1 MKLVVIILTL
11 VPIGIFIWLLSK
23 KKKSSNDEVINSEA
37 EKPIVDNPVPGVNE
51 PPIDEEKP
59 KEDTEPNVQK
69 PSIVQSEPSYNQDFE
84 SYLSAFGSFVK
95 IERDSATYNWF
106 YELYKEAKSQSR
118 GYSAHNL
125 PRLLHKDN
133 FPTLHSFGEAG
144 NIYDGEDTLIGWLFA
159 LQLAELKPYNKTDIF
174 KLGYELGGYDK
185 YDNIYGYKFEYDPNI
200 LRIVAAAIY
209 STMRGFYKPSVDT
222 MREEVGG
229 TKYNKSLKELY
240 DDESRYNLYP
250 ESFFTDFRVFMPTAP
265 GPYAPGYT
273 KRPDYTYPNEI
284 RDEYNNLKID
294 RDVHE
299 MIVNT
304 YNLNNTEHFQE
315 VVQAI
320 ADKEAKAAHL
330 FGKNK
335 ETKHYHFHPVF
346 GKDTIGIELKDDDSF
361 AEYAYLVF
369 KTGSASRTIMQS
381 ATVNPV
387 QYGRLRP
394 GCSWSQEA
402 KKNSTT
408 DDRRNILTNFEIED
422 GDGSPTGYYDQN
434 NNWVYMNNIHN
445 PAEFEE
451 YQKNALYANS
461 YTSGHSAGSFCT
473 SMLLMELIPDKADKI
488 LKAANQYALNRT
500 ICRYHWTSDTI
511 NGRILGSAT
520 NAICHATNDYDKILN
535 TAKNKFK

>member
-11 VPIGIFIWLLSK
+11 VAIGIFIWLLNK
-23 KKKSSNDEVINSEA
+23 KKKSSNNEVINSET
-37 EKPIVDNPVPGVNE
+37 EKPVIDNPAPGVNE

-59 KEDTEPNVQK
+59 TENTESNVQK
-69 PSIVQSEPSYNQDFE
+69 PSVVQSEPSYNQDFE
-84 SYLSAFGSFVK
+84 NYLSKFGSFAK
-95 IERDSATYNWF
+95 IERGSAIYNWF
-106 YELYKEAKSQSR
+106 YELYKEAKSQIK
-118 GYSAHNL
+118 GYTAHNL
-125 PRLLHKDN
+125 PRLSHKDN
-133 FPTLHSFGEAG
+133 FPTLHSFGEK
-144 NIYDGEDTLIGWLFA
+144 GEYNSAENTLIGWLFA
-159 LQLAELKPYNKTDIF
+159 LQLAELKPYNKADIF

-185 YDNIYGYKFEYDPNI
+185 YCNIYGYKFEYDPNI

-209 STMRGFYKPSVDT
+209 STMRGFYKPSVDI

-229 TKYNKSLKELY
+229 TKYNKSLRELY
-240 DDESRYNLYP
+240 DESKDNLSP

-273 KRPDYTYPNEI
+273 KRPDNTYPNEL
-284 RDEYNNLKID
+284 RDEYNNLKVD

-320 ADKEAKAAHL
+320 ADKEAKTAHL

-335 ETKHYHFHPVF
+335 KTKHYHFHPVF
-346 GKDTIGIELKDDDSF
+346 GEDTIGIELKDNDSF

-369 KTGSASRTIMQS
+369 KTGSASRVIMQS

-394 GCSWSQEA
+394 GCSWNQEA

-434 NNWVYMNNIHN
+434 GNWVYMNNIHN

-461 YTSGHSAGSFCT
+461 YPSGHSAGSFCT
-473 SMLLMELIPDKADKI
+473 SMLLMELMPDKADKI

-500 ICRYHWTSDTI
+500 ICRYHWTSDTL

-520 NAICHATNDYDKILN
+520 NAICHATNDYDKMLN
-535 TAKNKFK
+535 IAKINLNS